1 MQPNKMKLKRKET
14 IQVIIAAFAAAV
26 AAFSAFGG
34 KTVLRPVPRPALLE
48 RMVNGPDIIGIVHWG
63 LNTYTDRE
71 WGYGD
76 VDPKLLNPV
85 SFDADQ
91 IVGAAKA
98 GGIDRK
104 KIGTIISNNLRK
116 QRKERPSYDERSS
129 KGKAGCGKS
138 ARTVR

>member
-104 KIGTIISNNLRK
+104 KNRYNY
-116 QRKERPSYDERSS
+116 QQ
-129 KGKAGCGKS
+129 
-138 ARTVR
+138 